1 MSGWQSS
8 LHDLPRVPRGD
19 GVSPPGTEP
28 ILYSGDHYGFSRGR
42 PPTACPRC
50 SGTGSVARDTATE
63 ARLSYRTSGAT
74 STADVWYSDASER
87 ELRLDPFR
95 YNEFERPMR
104 ALRRATYVDG
114 AGAWY
119 TASVQV
125 RRDGAFSAEYDYDR
139 KPDLPTP
146 PSPRTWA
153 ADLMQFRGRRS
164 TCRNGSGTTSESSM
178 LGSCGHSSQ
187 GRAVPSGTSA
197 VGTNRAVHVD
207 CEKQFAA
214 QARPSSSEP
223 LGDAG
228 SARSNS

>member
-1 MSGWQSS
+1 MDSVEADRQ
-8 LHDLPRVPRGD
+8 LRALAAAVLDQLP
-19 GVSPPGTEP
+19 E
-28 ILYSGDHYGFSRGR
+28 
-42 PPTACPRC
+42 
-50 SGTGSVARDTATE
+50 TATE
-63 ARLSYRTSGAT
+63 ARLSYHTSGAT

-104 ALRRATYVDG
+104 ALLRATYVDG
-114 AGAWY
+114 EARGTRLRCRFGGTAPSRRSTTT
-119 TASVQV
+119 TAS
-125 RRDGAFSAEYDYDR
+125 RICPRPLRHGRGLLICCSSRD
-139 KPDLPTP
+139 
-146 PSPRTWA
+146 
-153 ADLMQFRGRRS
+153 RRS